1 VADEKREVTRPLWL
15 YLLEEGGRWTA
26 SELARTLSFEINQAC
41 AALSQMH
48 TRGMVKRHVPTEYG
62 KTMAYEVDD
71 SCRLPDNSPWR
82 MCAAATTTAGR
93 RTANA
98 DLAQATALLAPL

>member
-71 SCRLPDNSPWR
+71 SCRLPDNLTLADVR
-82 MCAAATTTAGR
+82 GR
-93 RTANA
+93 DNHCRKENG
-98 DLAQATALLAPL
+98 QC